1 MYKHIEEDDTCHNY
15 PVYRI
20 QHEDFKLSAEISSS
34 SSEST
39 KPKFD
44 TTLNFMNPNSPD
56 VAKVSLQSGT
66 TEVPL
71 MDGITSLQ
79 EAIDSVNGTGGYLL
93 NDNGV
98 PFSYDLS
105 GKTLSF
111 GLNQASSVVP
121 TPEQLFNPANYYL
134 AKMEKSGDT
143 QENSETGVRFDLE
156 VYVDDSIITSV
167 DLGYR
172 FNASSSEFHK
182 YKDTWSTS
190 DQAKSIS
197 GTLISDLLVKGPNN
211 FGDGDDRELF
221 IKDFLLVDPDKA
233 FSDPEGTLAT
243 IDKAYNVTL
252 GTSDSA
258 TMDVSEDRGAFYL
271 VEEETHALYAQANF
285 EWEMIRGNVGGRYI
299 STEVDSISN
308 YDVGVQSILSGDY
321 SFFLPRLNVVADVAD
336 DMAIRFGASKDIR
349 RPNFDQ
355 LSAAFDFG
363 TNENTAVA
371 LGNPGLE
378 PEEVV
383 SLDLSWEWYFAEAS
397 IVSVGYFTKERTN
410 IFGIKTYEAPQ
421 TPSTETTSGFVRE
434 TALDCPGGGIYN
446 PNVVANTLGELGAVG
461 MCVDYSE
468 PSNDS
473 ETTTVSGWEF
483 SAQYDLAGFEDEL
496 GWASGFGVA
505 ANYTIQDFKGGSTED
520 CTGGRG
526 KNVLG
531 DICAERGLEDFS
543 ENAYNLTAYY
553 ERNGLSARMR
563 YTWRD
568 AFKSTDFAGGSST
581 NSTLSFPVVTAAR
594 GQLNASVSYDVTD
607 KLNIGLEA
615 VNLTNEGIKQ
625 YCVNDD
631 ALLCF
636 VGLPDRRVTF
646 GASYR
651 F

>member
-1 MYKHIEEDDTCHNY
+1 M
-15 PVYRI
+15 
-20 QHEDFKLSAEISSS
+20 
-34 SSEST
+34 
-39 KPKFD
+39 
-44 TTLNFMNPNSPD
+44 
-56 VAKVSLQSGT
+56 
-66 TEVPL
+66 
-71 MDGITSLQ
+71 
-79 EAIDSVNGTGGYLL
+79 
-93 NDNGV
+93 
-98 PFSYDLS
+98 
-105 GKTLSF
+105 
-111 GLNQASSVVP
+111 
-121 TPEQLFNPANYYL
+121 
-134 AKMEKSGDT
+134 
-143 QENSETGVRFDLE
+143 
-156 VYVDDSIITSV
+156 
-167 DLGYR
+167 
-172 FNASSSEFHK
+172 
-182 YKDTWSTS
+182 
-190 DQAKSIS
+190 
-197 GTLISDLLVKGPNN
+197 
-211 FGDGDDRELF
+211 F

-461 MCVDYSE
+461 MCRL
-468 PSNDS
+468 
-473 ETTTVSGWEF
+473 F
-483 SAQYDLAGFEDEL
+483 
-496 GWASGFGVA
+496 
-505 ANYTIQDFKGGSTED
+505 
-520 CTGGRG
+520 
-526 KNVLG
+526 
-531 DICAERGLEDFS
+531 
-543 ENAYNLTAYY
+543 
-553 ERNGLSARMR
+553 
-563 YTWRD
+563 
-568 AFKSTDFAGGSST
+568 
-581 NSTLSFPVVTAAR
+581 
-594 GQLNASVSYDVTD
+594 
-607 KLNIGLEA
+607 
-615 VNLTNEGIKQ
+615 
-625 YCVNDD
+625 
-631 ALLCF
+631 
-636 VGLPDRRVTF
+636 
-646 GASYR
+646 
-651 F
+651 